1 MEEKIVNSEV
11 SHSDRATDS
20 SESKPLVSVMLCT
33 NQVDEY
39 FDLALTSI
47 LTQTLLNIEVLVVAN
62 GLTDAEIKRLRGKV
76 TDPRTKVFLTDIEG
90 VTFSRNLALHNARAD
105 LIAVMD
111 ADDIAYPNRLQR
123 QYDLM
128 LSHPEITLVGSNYDT
143 IDSRGQKISKSD
155 LPLVNLDIRTK
166 LVSNNPICHPTVMFR
181 RHAVLSVGG
190 YSGGLAQDYELWIAL
205 QVVPTTMFVNMSE
218 PLIGYRVPVVSKARM
233 SRRAYAQVAS
243 AQWRQ
248 FALTKHPKWF
258 LASLVTVG
266 KAWFRS
272 KQH

>member
-1 MEEKIVNSEV
+1 MNSEV

-62 GLTDAEIKRLRGKV
+62 GLTDAEIKRLREKV

-166 LVSNNPICHPTVMFR
+166 LVRNNPICHPTVMFR